1 MRPEAVKRFL
11 EWPKELHEFV
21 VNDMTYDGYSW
32 AETEPDPA
40 FRWNHALLVDVLSP
54 QKDHL
59 RSLDLGWLG
68 YDRDQ
73 NTFQVSAFPNLR
85 RMALTV
91 AYERPNKEA
100 CRNWLTPSLNTLTLD
115 LHRNDSQGGPSSHNC
130 MHKLNAASI
139 ASFARIAREWL
150 NKEGSAVGLRRIGIR
165 AYSRGDTAWRD
176 EEEWNCRHGKYDQE
190 MWTNLVQCLKDI
202 ETQGFEAFWVGYSG
216 QQHTAEMM
224 EAMCGCQKKRK
235 RR

>member
-21 VNDMTYDGYSW
+21 INDMTYDGYSW
-32 AETEPDPA
+32 ASTEPDPA
-40 FRWNHALLVDVLSP
+40 YRWNHALLVDVLSP

-85 RMALTV
+85 SMALTV
-91 AYERPNKEA
+91 AYERPNEEA
-100 CRNWLTPSLNTLTLD
+100 CRNWLTPSLNTLILD
-115 LHRNDSQGGPSSHNC
+115 LHRNDSQCGPSSHNC
-130 MHKLNAASI
+130 MRKRNAESI
-139 ASFARIAREWL
+139 GSFVRMAREWL
-150 NKEGSAVGLRRIGIR
+150 EKDGSVVGLRRIGIR
-165 AYSRGDTAWRD
+165 AYSRGDDAWRD
-176 EEEWNCRHGKYDQE
+176 EEEGYCRHDEYDLE
-190 MWTNLVQCLKDI
+190 MWTNLIQCLKDI

-224 EAMCGCQKKRK
+224 EAMCGC
-235 RR
+235 